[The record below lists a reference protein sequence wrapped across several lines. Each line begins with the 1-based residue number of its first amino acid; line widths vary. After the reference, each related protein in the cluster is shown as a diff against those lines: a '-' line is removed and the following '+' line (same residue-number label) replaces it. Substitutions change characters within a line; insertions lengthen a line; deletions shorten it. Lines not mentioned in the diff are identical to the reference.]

1 MASQSDSS
9 VSVELGALLELL
21 NALEAQDSRPL
32 ENFATLERLL
42 AAGKG
47 GSAESSS
54 GDHQPDDH
62 QRDARQSDD
71 HHPDDHQL
79 DDYQRDDHPS
89 EVGFGDGIS
98 DAMEQSSSEEM
109 IAHRPDWHEEN
120 RPEDDRGADDR
131 AVDDKAADERPEAEI
146 ENRLA
151 VHIIQG
157 LRKSMKDWAS

>member
-54 GDHQPDDH
+54 EDHQPDDH
-62 QRDARQSDD
+62 QRDA
-71 HHPDDHQL
+71 
-79 DDYQRDDHPS
+79 HPS
-89 EVGFGDGIS
+89 LTIINLMIINATIIHPKSGS
-98 DAMEQSSSEEM
+98 ATASQTQWSS
-109 IAHRPDWHEEN
+109 RPAK
-120 RPEDDRGADDR
+120 R
-131 AVDDKAADERPEAEI
+131 
-146 ENRLA
+146 
-151 VHIIQG
+151 
-157 LRKSMKDWAS
+157 